1 MVWHNGQ
8 LAQASAVRLSPFD
21 QGLTIGLGA
30 FETLI
35 AIGTEPF
42 AFSRHW
48 ERLQHSCR
56 QLQLPLPER
65 TTIHQALRE
74 VAAANHHVGGRLRV
88 TVTPGAGPPG
98 AARATTSP
106 PTYLVTSAP
115 RPTWPATARVITL
128 PWPRNEYSPL
138 SGIKSTSYAESSLG
152 LAHARHHGAD
162 EAVFPNTQGH
172 LCEGTGSN
180 VFVVLDTCLV
190 TPPLSD
196 GCLGGVT
203 RALVIE
209 LATTMGLPVRESS
222 IPIAQWSHASEA
234 FLTSTTRDIQPIS
247 VIDSTRL
254 PKAPGP
260 LTARLISQWHE
271 RQAVTVDP

>member
-8 LAQASAVRLSPFD
+8 LVHASEVCLSPFD

-48 ERLQHSCR
+48 QRLQYSCR
-56 QLQLPLPER
+56 QLQLPLPDR
-65 TTIHQALRE
+65 TTVHEALRE
-74 VAAANHHVGGRLRV
+74 VTAANNHVGGRLRV

-98 AARATTSP
+98 AGRATTSP
-106 PTYLVTSAP
+106 PTYLVTTAP
-115 RPTWPATARVITL
+115 RPVWPATARVITL
-128 PWPRNEYSPL
+128 PWPRNEHSPL
-138 SGIKSTSYAESSLG
+138 SGIKSTSYAECSLG

-172 LCEGTGSN
+172 LCEGTSSN
-180 VFVVLDTCLV
+180 VFVVENNGLV

-209 LATTMGLPVRESS
+209 LATTLGIPVRESS
-222 IPIAQWSHASEA
+222 IPIADWPHATEA
-234 FLTSTTRDIQPIS
+234 FLTSSTRNIQPIS
-247 VIDSTRL
+247 RIDSTAL
-254 PKAPGP
+254 PQAPGP
-260 LTARLISQWHE
+260 LTAQLISQWHD
-271 RQAVTVDP
+271 RQAVIIDP